1 MYTGCPR
8 FFQPN
13 FVRILYEY
21 KSQKYYINIGCLVL
35 LKNYIEYRQNNNSV
49 SNSTD
54 SRIRLSYYILKPMY
68 DKVND
73 VTHTLIYLYMYTHMH
88 TRFLRVLKRYEY
100 VFRTDTDNWLIKTK
114 HDQNELHG
122 LEICNIP
129 LHWNLN
135 TYLCIFTNGHRTR
148 VDKDGWFIVNVYDSD
163 IDQNFGRSL
172 NFRSTIDRYDVQA
185 VSCSLR

>member
-49 SNSTD
+49 PNSTD
-54 SRIRLSYYILKPMY
+54 SRIRLPYYILKPMY

-73 VTHTLIYLYMYTHMH
+73 VTYTLIYLYMYTHMH

-129 LHWNLN
+129 LH
-135 TYLCIFTNGHRTR
+135 
-148 VDKDGWFIVNVYDSD
+148 
-163 IDQNFGRSL
+163 
-172 NFRSTIDRYDVQA
+172 
-185 VSCSLR
+185 